1 MAVVTRSHRFVEHL
15 YQEKEIHKEQR
26 NRHLLQKLILSSS
39 FFGLGQLVNVSSL
52 LNLFL
57 YIVPFIALI
66 HDVYIF
72 AEDFKVKRVG
82 LFLRTFEGDTESP
95 VCKEEIEW
103 EKYVKRH
110 REKWAY
116 WGSSAYTI
124 LVTIFSAVAILML
137 NQNVLKHPFIF
148 VYIVWLLLCVVGVA
162 IVFKYARTLREKV
175 IKIEKDEQLR
185 D

>member
-1 MAVVTRSHRFVEHL
+1 MF
-15 YQEKEIHKEQR
+15 
-26 NRHLLQKLILSSS
+26 SST
-39 FFGLGQLVNVSSL
+39 FFGLGQFVNVSSL

-82 LFLRTFEGDTESP
+82 LFLRKYEDVSESP
-95 VCKEEIEW
+95 ICKEEIDW

-116 WGSSAYTI
+116 RGSFAYTI
-124 LVTIFSAVAILML
+124 LVSIFSAVAILIL
-137 NQNVLKHPFIF
+137 DKNVFVYPFMI
-148 VYIVWLLLCVVGVA
+148 VYIVWFLLCVTGVVV
-162 IVFKYARTLREKV
+162 VFKYARALREKV
-175 IKIEKDEQLR
+175 IVMEKIENLR